1 MSIVESGAPSKLV
14 GVAEYR
20 IDELARAAGT
30 SVRNVR
36 VYQDRELLPPPARR
50 GRTAIYGDAHLAR
63 LRLILD
69 MLDRGYAFAQIKEM
83 LDAWRAGHSL
93 ADVLGLEEA
102 AGAASAHEQP
112 AVVRATELARV
123 FGAQLTPATLARALE
138 LGVLERRGAHL
149 VAPSPGLLEAG
160 RELVRLGV
168 PLAEVLELAAELQRE
183 TDRITG
189 LLVGLVRRY
198 VLEPKGP
205 DWLPAGDELPHY
217 ADVISR
223 LHPLVMSAL
232 SAAVDRSARRVIPQ
246 IMGDRLIAMAERA
259 RERRDG

>member
-1 MSIVESGAPSKLV
+1 
-14 GVAEYR
+14 VAEYR
-20 IDELARAAGT
+20 IDDLARAAGT

-36 VYQDRELLPPPARR
+36 VYQDRELLPPPVRR
-50 GRTAIYGDAHLAR
+50 GRTAIYGDSHLAR
-63 LRLILD
+63 LRLILT

-112 AVVRATELARV
+112 AVVAMSELVRM
-123 FGAQLTPATLARALE
+123 FGRQLTPANIAKALE
-138 LGVLERRGAHL
+138 LGVVERRGGHL
-149 VAPSPGLLEAG
+149 VAPSPRLLEAG
-160 RELVRLGV
+160 RELVGLDV
-168 PLAEVLELAAELQRE
+168 PLAEALALAAELQTE
-183 TDRITG
+183 TDRIAG
-189 LLVGLVRRY
+189 LLVALVRRY
-198 VLEPKGP
+198 VLDPKGP
-205 DWLPAGDELPHY
+205 DWLPSGEELPHF

-232 SAAVDRSARRVIPQ
+232 SAAVDRSARRVIPE

-259 RERRDG
+259 KRAE